1 MPSATTSTSDEGADS
16 GPDYADVPPTD
27 LVKVGFIFR
36 PHGMDGEL
44 KIDPS
49 ATDDP
54 ARFETLPEVFV
65 GPQPHRVTN
74 HAIVS
79 VRYQETKRGTTV
91 ILGLDGID
99 DRDEAEAM
107 AKMDVFATEE
117 ALGLAED
124 ELFAHDLVGWT
135 VVTEEGTVQGTVA
148 NFMEMPAQD
157 VFVVR
162 TPDDSEAMIPAVE
175 DFIIEIDEEAERVV
189 VRPIEGLMGI

>member
-1 MPSATTSTSDEGADS
+1 MSSSTASTSDGPVDS
-16 GPDYADVPPTD
+16 GPDYADIPPTD
-27 LVKVGFIFR
+27 LVKVGFVFR
-36 PHGMDGEL
+36 PHGLDGEL

-54 ARFETLPEVFV
+54 ARFEMLPTVFV
-65 GPQPHRVTN
+65 GPQPHRVTR

-91 ILGLDGID
+91 ILGLDGIA
-99 DRDEAEAM
+99 DRDDAEAVT
-107 AKMDVFATEE
+107 KMDVFATEE
-117 ALGLAED
+117 ALGLGDD

-135 VVTEEGTVQGTVA
+135 VVTEEGSVQGTVA

-162 TPDDSEAMIPAVE
+162 TPDESEAMIPAVD
-175 DFIIEIDEEAERVV
+175 DFIVEIDEEAERIV
-189 VRPIEGLMGI
+189 VRPIDGLMGA